1 MSTNQYREETDK
13 VDFSKLTTEE
23 QKKYSREHFDKEQQD
38 VKSNEEIANEAKK
51 KMDQNRAEKS
61 H

>member
-13 VDFSKLTTEE
+13 VDFSKLTPEE
-23 QKKYSREHFDKEQQD
+23 QKKYSRDHFKKEQQD

-51 KMDQNRAEKS
+51 QMDKKRAEKS